1 MGLKQQIKQA
11 GSEAEISSLLSQGTS
26 FTMASDR
33 TKNSWK
39 FTARRRLVELSSPS
53 TIEPPEDTAKKSSP
67 KKSYPKKTKKTK
79 TKTKNKN

>member
-1 MGLKQQIKQA
+1 MGLRQQIKQA

-39 FTARRRLVELSSPS
+39 STARRRLVELSSPS
-53 TIEPPEDTAKKSSP
+53 TIEPPEDATKKSSP
-67 KKSYPKKTKKTK
+67 KKIKKP
-79 TKTKNKN
+79 KTKN